1 MRGLH
6 IVLKGLSDTLEHL
19 LPFTLASLGWWIGI
33 VSMLFGPGATQALF
47 RLTDPRIISELERP
61 GIRPGF
67 SNPLKL
73 EGRVWGVAALTVL
86 PVAVLLANLSWSS
99 KATNIWTLM
108 IPLWLILLVSFGVIG
123 LMSLSI
129 VSLFKNSGRES
140 IRIAAVLAY
149 GRPGCTIPFLIALAP
164 VIVICVGL
172 VVPALLFLPALIAA
186 AVNRL
191 VLDGLG
197 LPIHD
202 PLAPS
207 DERLVEE
214 SKAQAR
220 RKFGP

>member
-1 MRGLH
+1 MRGMH
-6 IVLKGLSDTLEHL
+6 IVLKSLSDTLEHL
-19 LPFTLASLGWWIGI
+19 LPFTLASLGWWLGI
-33 VSMLFGPGATQALF
+33 VSILFGPGTTQALF
-47 RLTDPRIISELERP
+47 RLTDPRITSELERP

-67 SNPLKL
+67 SNPFKL
-73 EGRVWGVAALTVL
+73 EGRVWGVAALTVV
-86 PVAVLLANLSWSS
+86 PAAVLLANLSWSS
-99 KATNIWTLM
+99 KSTNIWTLM
-108 IPLWLILLVSFGVIG
+108 IPLWLILLVSFSVIG
-123 LMSLSI
+123 LMSLST

-149 GRPGCTIPFLIALAP
+149 GRPGYTIPFLIALAP

-172 VVPALLFLPALIAA
+172 IVPAFLFLPALIAA

-197 LPIHD
+197 IPIHD

-207 DERLVEE
+207 DERRIEE
-214 SKAQAR
+214 SKAQTR